1 MRNLKIVSSS
11 VFFFWVLLTLTG
23 CKKEKP
29 EDTTPFIV
37 TSKTVEVYST
47 IANVG
52 GNVTSDGGAPITEKG
67 ICYSTSSNPDINSN
81 IVLSNSQLGGFE
93 VNLVNLNPQTNYF
106 ARAFAKNKNGVSY
119 GNTVSFT
126 TSAPDITIELPTVTT
141 GDILSITVQS
151 AIGSGNIISDGGG
164 AIISRGL
171 CWSTQQN
178 PTLSNPNVTG
188 GTSTGTF
195 NLTMSNLTPSTTY
208 YVRAF
213 ATNAAGT
220 SFGANRTFTT
230 LAPNPSIELPTVT
243 TGNITSIT
251 AQDALGSGNITSDG
265 GGAIISRG
273 LCWSTQQNP
282 TLSNPN
288 VTGGTSTGTFNL
300 TMNNLTPLTTY
311 YVRAFA
317 TNAAGTSFGNQITF
331 TTIAEEQLFNSFD
344 EPCSAGILLEE
355 LSTTDPINNF
365 NATQTVGPIGNPTCG
380 FLQGSQTK
388 DIWLKFQAPVPGD
401 LTINGVAGTITDA
414 AMEIYQENGSCNSL
428 ILINCDDDTGPGN
441 MPQLTVFVNG
451 GQYYYIRL
459 WDYGGDNEGDF
470 YINLTY

>member
-37 TSKTVEVYST
+37 TSKTVEVYT
-47 IANVG
+47 NFANVG

-67 ICYSTSSNPDINSN
+67 ICYSTSSNPDINSTV
-81 IVLSNSQLGGFE
+81 VLSNSQLGGFE
-93 VNLVNLNPQTNYF
+93 VDLVNLTPQTNYF

-178 PTLSNPNVTG
+178 PTLSNPNITG

-195 NLTMSNLTPSTTY
+195 NLTMNNLTPSTTY

-220 SFGANRTFTT
+220 SFGTNRTFTT
-230 LAPNPSIELPTVT
+230 LAPNPSIEP
-243 TGNITSIT
+243 
-251 AQDALGSGNITSDG
+251 
-265 GGAIISRG
+265 
-273 LCWSTQQNP
+273 
-282 TLSNPN
+282 
-288 VTGGTSTGTFNL
+288 
-300 TMNNLTPLTTY
+300 
-311 YVRAFA
+311 
-317 TNAAGTSFGNQITF
+317 
-331 TTIAEEQLFNSFD
+331 
-344 EPCSAGILLEE
+344 
-355 LSTTDPINNF
+355 
-365 NATQTVGPIGNPTCG
+365 
-380 FLQGSQTK
+380 
-388 DIWLKFQAPVPGD
+388 
-401 LTINGVAGTITDA
+401 
-414 AMEIYQENGSCNSL
+414 
-428 ILINCDDDTGPGN
+428 
-441 MPQLTVFVNG
+441 
-451 GQYYYIRL
+451 
-459 WDYGGDNEGDF
+459 
-470 YINLTY
+470 

>member
-47 IANVG
+47 FANVG
-52 GNVTSDGGAPITEKG
+52 GNVTSDGGAPIIEKG
-67 ICYSTSSNPDINSN
+67 ICYSTSSNPDINSTV
-81 IVLSNSQLGGFE
+81 VLSNSQLGGFE
-93 VNLVNLNPQTNYF
+93 VDLINLNPQTNYF

-164 AIISRGL
+164 AIVSRGF

-178 PTLSNPNVTG
+178 PNLSNSIVTG
-188 GTSTGTF
+188 GTSTGAF
-195 NLTMSNLTPSTTY
+195 NLTMSNLLPSTTY

-213 ATNAAGT
+213 ATNDAGT
-220 SFGANRTFTT
+220 AFGADRTFTT
-230 LAPNPSIELPTVT
+230 LAPNPSIDPPTVT
-243 TGNITSIT
+243 TGNVTSIT
-251 AQDALGSGNITSDG
+251 SQDALGSGNITSDG

-300 TMNNLTPLTTY
+300 TMNNLTPSTTY
-311 YVRAFA
+311 YVKAFA
-317 TNAAGTSFGNQITF
+317 TNAAGTSYGNQITF
-331 TTIAEEQLFNSFD
+331 TTAEEQLLNLFN
-344 EPCSAGILLEE
+344 EPCNAGLLE
-355 LSTTDPINNF
+355 NF
-365 NATQTVGPIGNPTCG
+365 FSSYIVDNLNATQSSVSAGNPSCG
-380 FLQGSQTK
+380 GSVFK
-388 DIWLKFQAPVPGD
+388 DFWLKFQAPIGGD
-401 LTINGVAGTITDA
+401 ITITTTAGTITDA
-414 AMEIYQENGSCNSL
+414 AIAIYSENSDCSNLIQIGCVDDFSGNS
-428 ILINCDDDTGPGN
+428 
-441 MPQLTVFVNG
+441 MPSIIFSANV

-459 WDYGGDNEGDF
+459 WEYGGDFEGDF

>member
-37 TSKTVEVYST
+37 TSKTVEVYT
-47 IANVG
+47 NFANVG

-67 ICYSTSSNPDINSN
+67 ICYSTSSNPDINSTV
-81 IVLSNSQLGGFE
+81 VLSNSQLGGFE
-93 VNLVNLNPQTNYF
+93 VDLVNLNPQTNYF

-195 NLTMSNLTPSTTY
+195 NLTMNNLTPSTTY
-208 YVRAF
+208 YVKAF

-220 SFGANRTFTT
+220 S
-230 LAPNPSIELPTVT
+230 
-243 TGNITSIT
+243 
-251 AQDALGSGNITSDG
+251 
-265 GGAIISRG
+265 
-273 LCWSTQQNP
+273 
-282 TLSNPN
+282 
-288 VTGGTSTGTFNL
+288 
-300 TMNNLTPLTTY
+300 Y
-311 YVRAFA
+311 
-317 TNAAGTSFGNQITF
+317 GNQITF
-331 TTIAEEQLFNSFD
+331 TTIADEQLLFHFD
-344 EPCSAGILLEE
+344 EPCDAEVLTN
-355 LSTTDPINNF
+355 LSLIYIINNF
-365 NATQTVGPIGNPTCG
+365 NATQSSGSMGNPSCG
-380 FLQGSQTK
+380 GSVFK
-388 DIWLKFQAPVPGD
+388 DIWIKFQAPIGGD
-401 LTINGVAGTITDA
+401 ITITTAAGTITDA
-414 AMEIYQENGSCNSL
+414 AIAIYSENSDCNNL
-428 ILINCDDDTGPGN
+428 IQIGCVDDLPTN
-441 MPQLTVFVNG
+441 AMPSIVLSANV
-451 GQYYYIRL
+451 GQIYYIRL
-459 WDYGGDNEGDF
+459 WEYGGDSEGEF
-470 YINLTY
+470 YISLTY